1 MKRKAPFFIATALT
15 SALTA
20 SYAFAAGDACLP
32 INRIVSTRV
41 IDRSAI
47 VVTTLDK
54 KRYTVHMRGACI
66 GLDETAQKLSFRTKT
81 ELGCLSLGDSVSYD
95 RPGESTRVSIRG
107 SLQTPCFVESV
118 TEEAPAEG
126 R

>member
-41 IDRSAI
+41 IDRGAI

-95 RPGESTRVSIRG
+95 RPGESTRV
-107 SLQTPCFVESV
+107 
-118 TEEAPAEG
+118 
-126 R
+126 